1 MLSVEVR
8 KIQKTPDGTFFLTLP
23 KGWASRFN
31 LVKGSLIYIRE
42 RGDGCIVLDPQYA
55 VDFAPEVTIRGL
67 GRIKEEIISHYLL
80 GYEVIVIEA
89 GRFTSEDRERIRDIA
104 SSLIGVEVIEE
115 EHDRMVLQC
124 PMKASAFSPDKILRR
139 EYVLSSEMLK
149 DALRS
154 FTSFNIPLA
163 ESVVERDEEVDRL
176 YFLIVRLLRTL
187 IMNPRLS
194 EKLDFSLIDCL
205 DYRLIAS
212 LIEGIA
218 DQSVQIGRLTSRLHK
233 HVAPPEIV
241 SIFSEVGDRIKESY
255 EEAVKAVF
263 SRTERTLIRATEK
276 MREAE
281 LPLKRLEVRLDS
293 AQPNLAPAVLN
304 CASILQR
311 VFGSLLDI
319 LDLVTLRK

>member
-1 MLSVEVR
+1 MKSS
-8 KIQKTPDGTFFLTLP
+8 P
-23 KGWASRFN
+23 
-31 LVKGSLIYIRE
+31 IYIRE

-67 GRIKEEIISHYLL
+67 SRIKEEIISNYLL
-80 GYEVIVIEA
+80 GYEIIVIEA
-89 GRFTSEDRERIRDIA
+89 ARFTSEDRKHIQDIA

-115 EHDRMVLQC
+115 EPDRMVLQC
-124 PMKASAFSPDKILRR
+124 PMKASAISPDKILRR

-154 FTSFNIPLA
+154 FTSFDLPLA
-163 ESVVERDEEVDRL
+163 ESVVERDDEVDRL

-194 EKLDFSLIDCL
+194 EKLNFSLIDCL

-233 HVAPPEIV
+233 PATPTEVALM
-241 SIFSEVGDRIKESY
+241 FSEVGDRIKESY

-263 SRTERTLIRATEK
+263 ARTERTLIQATDKMRATESH
-276 MREAE
+276 
-281 LPLKRLEVRLDS
+281 LKRLEERLDS
-293 AQPNLAPAVLN
+293 AQPNLVPAVLN

-311 VFGSLLDI
+311 VFGSLMDI
-319 LDLVTLRK
+319 LDMVTLRK